1 MTSELFII
9 KNAKD
14 FNAKAFAEAALAVK
28 DEDGR
33 IKPRDIWKAAENNP
47 SHPAYKHIEWDDAK
61 AAGMHRDDQVR
72 AMLRSVSI
80 LLPGMTN
87 PVPRFHSL
95 TVERGGAGGY
105 REVTEIVASEYMTVK
120 LLEQAEQEFLAWR
133 KRYDRL
139 VDIGEYAKGIE
150 AAIRKGREKT
160 TRSKQQKEMSAT
172 I

>member
-1 MTSELFII
+1 
-9 KNAKD
+9 
-14 FNAKAFAEAALAVK
+14 
-28 DEDGR
+28 
-33 IKPRDIWKAAENNP
+33 
-47 SHPAYKHIEWDDAK
+47 
-61 AAGMHRDDQVR
+61 
-72 AMLRSVSI
+72 

-87 PVPRFHSL
+87 PVARFHSL